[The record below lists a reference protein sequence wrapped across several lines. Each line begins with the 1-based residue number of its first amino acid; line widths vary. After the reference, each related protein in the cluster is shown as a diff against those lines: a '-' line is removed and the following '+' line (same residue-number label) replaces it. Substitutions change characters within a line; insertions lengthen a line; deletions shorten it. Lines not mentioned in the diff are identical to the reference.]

1 MLSFVVCCDTVAMAT
16 KLSLGT
22 SWKVKMF
29 PRGNMS
35 LWKVIRQKTM
45 KSVIMASLSVFV
57 FLFLAHLTQAS
68 AHKLWTL
75 LVR

>member
-1 MLSFVVCCDTVAMAT
+1 
-16 KLSLGT
+16 
-22 SWKVKMF
+22 
-29 PRGNMS
+29 MS
-35 LWKVIRQKTM
+35 LWKVVRQSAVRQKTM